1 MLWTL
6 FYIIFIFFSLG
17 AAVTVRLNK
26 KSDTEQRRARWV
38 KYTFYLIVVG
48 ITVWYIQ
55 AGSIRYLAAGLL
67 AIGAYEI
74 ISGWRS
80 SRRSIPLMII
90 SIIIYLA
97 IAFGFYQFS
106 SQAFSEHVLY
116 VYTIV
121 FTFDGFAQLTGQLF
135 GKRKILPRISPDKTV
150 AGVAG
155 GYVMGTAVG
164 FFVLRWLHMEVYA
177 TWFLPIL
184 ICTGAFAGDVLASW
198 YKRRCGLKDY
208 SNLIPG
214 HGGILDRYDSFI
226 FAGAV
231 FFLAILFTSIYLR
244 KSAYQCP
251 DDFTIRLW
259 V

>member
-6 FYIIFIFFSLG
+6 SYIIFLFFSIG
-17 AAVTVRLNK
+17 AAATVRLNK
-26 KSDTEQRRARWV
+26 RSDAEQSGARWV
-38 KYTFYLIVVG
+38 KYTFYLIVVI
-48 ITVWYIQ
+48 ITIWCIWV
-55 AGSIRYLAAGLL
+55 GFTRYLAVGLL

-74 ISGWRS
+74 ISGWRA
-80 SRRSIPLMII
+80 SRRNAPFGIV

-97 IAFGFYQFS
+97 IAFGFYRFS
-106 SQAFSEHVLY
+106 SQSSSEHVLY

-155 GYVMGTAVG
+155 GYVMGAVVG
-164 FFVLRWLHMEVYA
+164 FFVLRWLHMEGYA
-177 TWFLPIL
+177 TLFLPIL

-208 SNLIPG
+208 STLIPG

-226 FAGAV
+226 FAGAI
-231 FFLAILFTSIYLR
+231 FWLFYTHLPI
-244 KSAYQCP
+244 
-251 DDFTIRLW
+251 
-259 V
+259 